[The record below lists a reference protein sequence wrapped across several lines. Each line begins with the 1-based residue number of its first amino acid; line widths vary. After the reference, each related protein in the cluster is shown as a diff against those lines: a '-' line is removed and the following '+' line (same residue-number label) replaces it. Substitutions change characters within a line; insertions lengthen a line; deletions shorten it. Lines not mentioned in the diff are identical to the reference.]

1 MKRLHKCL
9 TAIDNDLS
17 DSSALNDLLVTDVPE
32 DELKGLDVEDEEM
45 RDDVEAKVAEM
56 ERRLVLLE
64 QGVSRSLE

>member
-9 TAIDNDLS
+9 AAIDNDLS
-17 DSSALNDLLVTDVPE
+17 DSSALNDLLITDVPE

>member
-1 MKRLHKCL
+1 
-9 TAIDNDLS
+9 
-17 DSSALNDLLVTDVPE
+17 VPE